1 MEVEIRAGT
10 VIAVENIK
18 DILKMKAI
26 EIDWILW

>member
-1 MEVEIRAGT
+1 MEIEIRAGT
-10 VIAVENIK
+10 VIAVEKIK